1 LLQDFIERIK
11 EMASANEA
19 HTQLLND
26 KLQVALE
33 ENKHLR
39 SAIHDADKRAS
50 DSRLDTQVANLRE
63 TFSTEMARTREQN
76 NALGELIMSKDL
88 EIKELVDYKESAQ
101 ARMESLEKD
110 EAEVKQQCMTLRID
124 NKELMSQV
132 ESLQM
137 RLAGAAKMETL
148 ACDMR
153 LTIEKERQLCEEL
166 VAEKERTLNL
176 ELEMK
181 DLQHKMDA
189 MHASSQEQRDLQQI
203 SDGIREMVSSSRD
216 SAAELLEEKERS
228 LSLHVD
234 NATMRREIEL
244 LREYSK
250 EQEGKLETVLGE
262 INQLGTNFE
271 GARSL
276 ASDLLVEKERAAQ
289 LLAENVSLRQQVI
302 ASGLTFLYTS

>member
-1 LLQDFIERIK
+1 
-11 EMASANEA
+11 
-19 HTQLLND
+19 
-26 KLQVALE
+26 
-33 ENKHLR
+33 
-39 SAIHDADKRAS
+39 
-50 DSRLDTQVANLRE
+50 
-63 TFSTEMARTREQN
+63 
-76 NALGELIMSKDL
+76 
-88 EIKELVDYKESAQ
+88 
-101 ARMESLEKD
+101 
-110 EAEVKQQCMTLRID
+110 MTLRID

-153 LTIEKERQLCEEL
+153 LTIDKERQLCEEL

-176 ELEMK
+176 ELEIK

-203 SDGIREMVSSSRD
+203 SDDIREMVSSSRD
-216 SAAELLEEKERS
+216 SVAELLEEKERS

-244 LREYSK
+244 MREYSK
-250 EQEGKLETVLGE
+250 DQEGKLETVLGE
-262 INQLGTNFE
+262 INQLGANFE

-302 ASGLTFLYTS
+302 ASCLTFFHRAPGYRGTRPAEPVLCPDIPSKRQGPRLSREPSKEAVDIQGSMLGAGSAGVATS